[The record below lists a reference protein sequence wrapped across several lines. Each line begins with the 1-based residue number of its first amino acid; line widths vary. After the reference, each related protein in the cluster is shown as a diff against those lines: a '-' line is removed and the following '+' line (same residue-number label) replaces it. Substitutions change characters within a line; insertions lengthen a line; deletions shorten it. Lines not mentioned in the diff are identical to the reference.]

1 MLIDISDSDSED
13 FQIAVIEW
21 KGQWSWIETS
31 NSMWMQVKES
41 CDDLIDE
48 LEVEIDT

>member
-1 MLIDISDSDSED
+1 MERAVKLNRDIQFNVNAS
-13 FQIAVIEW
+13 
-21 KGQWSWIETS
+21 K
-31 NSMWMQVKES
+31 MQVKES